1 MANEKRDAKAMRSF
15 LAVAAIALAAAV
27 LVPRYMTQRTTVS
40 AAPPMMAAHIDAPA
54 QTASS
59 DSRSVVVAPDS
70 QGHFRVEARVDNRR
84 MDFLVD
90 TGASVIALTARDAA
104 TLGIHPADS
113 EYTMAVRTANGTV
126 HAAPVNRRLSDRA
139 AGRRVERQ
147 PARHGVPVAA
157 APLRIFRRQARSTAV
172 TLSSK
177 VIARPARGVA
187 TQPFPPSAV

>member
-126 HAAPVNRRLSDRA
+126 HAAPVNLNMVDIGGITVRDVSAIVLPEDALSDNLLGMA
-139 AGRRVERQ
+139 
-147 PARHGVPVAA
+147 
-157 APLRIFRRQARSTAV
+157 F
-172 TLSSK
+172 LSRLHRYEYSGGK
-177 VIARPARGVA
+177 LVL
-187 TQPFPPSAV
+187 QQ